1 MIEINGKSVYNA
13 SAMGKLHFYHKKE
26 KSIIRKHT
34 EASENEKSRFLEA
47 IKVAAGELEALYKKA
62 LSEVGESNAEIFK
75 IHQLMLEDKDF
86 QDNIINIINS
96 QKTNAEYAVAKT
108 SDIFSTMFE
117 NMEDDYM
124 RARSTDI
131 KDISNRIIRI
141 LSNEAEDIAAFS
153 EPYIIVAND
162 LTPSETVRLDK
173 EKLLGIVIFGGSLTS
188 HTAILARTMNI
199 PAIINAESLD
209 KKYEGE
215 TAIIDGY
222 SGTVY
227 ITPDENTIEAYK
239 ERKKLDEERR
249 KRLEALKG
257 KPNISKSGKSILV
270 YANIGRTE
278 DAVSA
283 VANDAGGIGLFRS
296 EFLYLESKSFPTE
309 DTQFYAYK
317 SVLEKMGSKRVII
330 RTLDIG
336 ADKKIDYFKLPEEE
350 NPALGYRAIRF
361 CLKNKDV
368 FKTQLKALFR
378 ASVYG
383 NLAIMLPMITSLN
396 EVLMT
401 KELINYVKKELK
413 NDGIAF
419 KDNIEIGIMIETPAA
434 AIISDILAKEVDF
447 FSLGTNDLT
456 QYILAADRQNGAV
469 QDYYNTHHEAVLRI
483 IEYVADIAHKNG
495 IWIGICGELA
505 SDLTLTELFLKY
517 GIDELSVSPSYVLQL
532 REKIINAE

>member
-47 IKVAAGELEALYKKA
+47 IKVAADELEALYKKA

-173 EKLLGIVIFGGSLTS
+173 EKLLGIVIFGGSPTS

-209 KKYEGE
+209 MKYEGE

-270 YANIGRTE
+270 YANIGRPE

-283 VANDAGGIGLFRS
+283 VVNDAGGIGLFRS

-456 QYILAADRQNGAV
+456 QYILAADRQNDAV

>member
-47 IKVAAGELEALYKKA
+47 IKVAADELEALYKKA

-75 IHQLMLEDKDF
+75 IHQLMLDDKDF

-141 LSNEAEDIAAFS
+141 LSNEAEDIAVFS

-173 EKLLGIVIFGGSLTS
+173 EKLLGIVIFGGSPTS

-209 KKYEGE
+209 MKYEGE

-270 YANIGRTE
+270 YANIGRPE

-283 VANDAGGIGLFRS
+283 VVNDAGGIGLFRS

>member
-1 MIEINGKSVYNA
+1 M
-13 SAMGKLHFYHKKE
+13 
-26 KSIIRKHT
+26 
-34 EASENEKSRFLEA
+34 
-47 IKVAAGELEALYKKA
+47 
-62 LSEVGESNAEIFK
+62 
-75 IHQLMLEDKDF
+75 
-86 QDNIINIINS
+86 
-96 QKTNAEYAVAKT
+96 
-108 SDIFSTMFE
+108 
-117 NMEDDYM
+117 
-124 RARSTDI
+124 
-131 KDISNRIIRI
+131 
-141 LSNEAEDIAAFS
+141 
-153 EPYIIVAND
+153 
-162 LTPSETVRLDK
+162 
-173 EKLLGIVIFGGSLTS
+173 
-188 HTAILARTMNI
+188 
-199 PAIINAESLD
+199 
-209 KKYEGE
+209 
-215 TAIIDGY
+215 
-222 SGTVY
+222 
-227 ITPDENTIEAYK
+227 
-239 ERKKLDEERR
+239 
-249 KRLEALKG
+249 
-257 KPNISKSGKSILV
+257 V